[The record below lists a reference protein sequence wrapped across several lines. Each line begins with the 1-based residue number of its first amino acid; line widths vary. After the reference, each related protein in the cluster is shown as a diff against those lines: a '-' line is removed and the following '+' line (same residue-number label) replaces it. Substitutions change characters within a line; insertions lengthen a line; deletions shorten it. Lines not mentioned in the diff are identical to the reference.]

1 MSPKHSNPLTLN
13 SPNIVITAGQS
24 AAAHRHMP
32 TGEVRDAIGVT
43 GAGRRTV
50 TIAAG
55 IGATATIAGDP
66 SLRQRGMAEHFVS

>member
-13 SPNIVITAGQS
+13 SPNTVITAGQS

-43 GAGRRTV
+43 VAGRHTV
-50 TIAAG
+50 TIA
-55 IGATATIAGDP
+55 ATATIAGDP
-66 SLRQRGMAEHFVS
+66 SLRQRGTA

>member
-13 SPNIVITAGQS
+13 SPNTVITAGQS

-43 GAGRRTV
+43 VAGRHTV

-55 IGATATIAGDP
+55 IAATATGDP
-66 SLRQRGMAEHFVS
+66 SLRQRGRAEHFVS